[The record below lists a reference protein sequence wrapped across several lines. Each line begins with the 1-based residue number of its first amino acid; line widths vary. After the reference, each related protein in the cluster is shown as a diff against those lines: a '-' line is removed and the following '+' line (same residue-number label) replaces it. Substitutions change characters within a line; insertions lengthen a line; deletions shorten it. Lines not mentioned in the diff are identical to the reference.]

1 LPRKHIATLH
11 DLTTADDPLLGH
23 LHRVAEQVAVAE
35 GHRDFRV
42 VINCGAGSGQS
53 VYHLHVHVLAGRALG
68 WRPVEAR
75 RAGRS
80 DPTTRASPM
89 SDFSRRAL
97 GAARLDPT
105 VYEEVEHDRAA
116 SVQALVIVLL
126 SAIAGAIG
134 RLGSFTLAALA
145 ANTIVGVFGWVVW
158 AGFCLAIGARLV
170 PRRPGRTATSV
181 RPCASSDSRPRRG
194 SARRSPSLRRFALR
208 SWSSRRSG

>member
-1 LPRKHIATLH
+1 
-11 DLTTADDPLLGH
+11 
-23 LHRVAEQVAVAE
+23 
-35 GHRDFRV
+35 
-42 VINCGAGSGQS
+42 
-53 VYHLHVHVLAGRALG
+53 
-68 WRPVEAR
+68 
-75 RAGRS
+75 
-80 DPTTRASPM
+80 M

-158 AGFCLAIGARLV
+158 AGLCLAIGARLV
-170 PRRPGRTATSV
+170 PRRPRTQSDIGASVRVLGFAAAPGICQALAVIAPLRTQVWMIFAMAVAVRHALDAKRTARALGVSLAGWAAQLAVVVILLTV
-181 RPCASSDSRPRRG
+181 APRLVDHRVAGGRPPADAVPTAG
-194 SARRSPSLRRFALR
+194 YLGVVKPSGVAPPVE
-208 SWSSRRSG
+208 